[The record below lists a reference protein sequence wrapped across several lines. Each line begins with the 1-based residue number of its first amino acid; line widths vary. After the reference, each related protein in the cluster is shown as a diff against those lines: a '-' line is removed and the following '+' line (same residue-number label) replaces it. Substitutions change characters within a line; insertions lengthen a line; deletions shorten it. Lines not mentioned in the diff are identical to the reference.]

1 MKDGLSDLKKL
12 DKGAFDN
19 AKFLAKKRG
28 STNRPRPGSSS
39 EVRRILTAGA
49 VRFPK
54 NV

>member
-1 MKDGLSDLKKL
+1 MKDGLGDLKKL
-12 DKGAFDN
+12 HKGAFDN